1 MHTYENELKNEK
13 DRNLKSADGSHALH
27 SLLIRKL
34 LGGEKRTNN
43 MTQSPTEASLAQN
56 PSH

>member
-1 MHTYENELKNEK
+1 MKMNLKNEQ

-27 SLLIRKL
+27 ILLIRKL
-34 LGGEKRTNN
+34 LEGEKRTNN
-43 MTQSPTEASLAQN
+43 VTQSSTEASLAQN